1 MITNTVFLVLVLSFA
16 LVPHVYSEDTHTT
29 RIPAD
34 PSIPDG
40 FARIHWA
47 NKFRAAG
54 IAAGTDKTGW
64 HNYEFVYGKYFAH
77 DSMHLHREKKVVR
90 MLEIGLGCN
99 MGYGPGKSV
108 ALWKSWFPY
117 LDLHEMEYDVKC
129 VEKWQTELDKLA
141 NVTVHVGDQSKQ
153 EDLDKLLLKAKVKP
167 GKEPWLLGENQF
179 DIIIDD
185 GGHYFNQIKLSYEV
199 LFEKALK
206 PGGLYVIEDIAPM
219 RVPYP
224 GREYN
229 DGQVIQWLQGT
240 DYISPTLFPRTH
252 YVPIFVVS
260 AGMMATL
267 LGNAGQEPHSRFSSD
282 PMNMH
287 APQARW
293 VASVEAQK
301 NAAAII
307 KVTAEECK
315 RTQAYC
321 PSIN

>member
-1 MITNTVFLVLVLSFA
+1 
-16 LVPHVYSEDTHTT
+16 
-29 RIPAD
+29 
-34 PSIPDG
+34 
-40 FARIHWA
+40 
-47 NKFRAAG
+47 
-54 IAAGTDKTGW
+54 
-64 HNYEFVYGKYFAH
+64 
-77 DSMHLHREKKVVR
+77 
-90 MLEIGLGCN
+90 
-99 MGYGPGKSV
+99 
-108 ALWKSWFPY
+108 
-117 LDLHEMEYDVKC
+117 MEYDVKC

-229 DGQVIQWLQGT
+229 DGQVIQWLQG
-240 DYISPTLFPRTH
+240 
-252 YVPIFVVS
+252 
-260 AGMMATL
+260 MMATL

-282 PMNMH
+282 PMNMN

-293 VASVEAQK
+293 VASVKTQK

-307 KVTAEECK
+307 KVTAEESK
-315 RTQAYC
+315 RTQ
-321 PSIN
+321 